1 MYCLSLTWDSEI
13 LKLRAYAS
21 RKDSLFKEVV
31 NSVWIKG
38 GFNSFLSETEIK
50 SVTVL
55 FYMVAPSYMGK
66 NFVFSVTQVLLL
78 FSHFHVNSND
88 NKNQKVTN
96 DISLICLETIE
107 RMLGLRKQVS
117 PCLWLA
123 LFSTS
128 FKTSFFNFSGR
139 FFKKQRG
146 DGWGGCYR
154 NGPLLYLPGGLCTS
168 SSPSPL
174 EQQTHFRKPSKSRTF
189 RRCVWGSITWPIGCG
204 STALLWHR

>member
-1 MYCLSLTWDSEI
+1 M
-13 LKLRAYAS
+13 
-21 RKDSLFKEVV
+21 
-31 NSVWIKG
+31 WIKG

-50 SVTVL
+50 SVKVL
-55 FYMVAPSYMGK
+55 FYMIAPSYMGK

-78 FSHFHVNSND
+78 FFTFSCQQQRQN
-88 NKNQKVTN
+88 VTN

-174 EQQTHFRKPSKSRTF
+174 EQQTHFRKPSKSWTF

-204 STALLWHR
+204 STTLLWHR